1 MNSQREI
8 IKRELNELLKEG
20 MALVSGDE
28 NKTAFTYDK
37 KKPLNLNTIN
47 YQIWYTKAL
56 RVIEWALPNRA
67 EEFEN
72 FYKIPKRKEINYVT
86 YTISDYLVGTRVT
99 RGVYDAFDTT
109 AAFLAKFQQQMAILN
124 SAYLNYDSILLNI
137 SGVLQAEIY
146 DNEIQASKNL
156 FKAKYLRA
164 AGTVAGVV
172 LEGHL
177 SKVCENHKIKIKKT
191 EPTINDYNEALKT
204 GEVLDIPNWRWIQR
218 LGDIRNLCT
227 HKKERDPTPEEV
239 EELINGV
246 DKAIKT
252 LY

>member
-20 MALVSGDE
+20 MVLVSGDE
-28 NKTAFTYDK
+28 NKTIFTYDG
-37 KKPLNLNTIN
+37 KKPLKLNTLN
-47 YQIWYTKAL
+47 YQLWYTKAL
-56 RVIEWALPNRA
+56 RVIEQILPNRA

-72 FYKIPKRKEINYVT
+72 FYKITKRKEINYVT

-109 AAFLAKFQQQMAILN
+109 AAFIAKFQQQMAILN
-124 SAYLNYDSILLNI
+124 SAYLSLDSILLNI
-137 SGVLQAEIY
+137 TDVLHSEIL
-146 DNEIQASKNL
+146 DNEIGAASNL
-156 FKAKYLRA
+156 LKAKHLRA

-177 SKVCENHKIKIKKT
+177 SKVCENHQIKIQKKD
-191 EPTINDYNEALKT
+191 PTIGDYNEALKNANI
-204 GEVLDIPNWRWIQR
+204 LDVPNWRWIQR
-218 LGDIRNLCT
+218 LSDIRNLCL
-227 HKKERDPTPEEV
+227 HKKDRDPTIEEV

-246 DKAIKT
+246 EKAIKT
-252 LY
+252 LF